1 MSSKVC
7 SQRSTASLSSKATK
21 TDHSADGSSS
31 STTEPQCWGANVFR
45 LVKHRWEKLEIV
57 DGSSSSSSSSIENH
71 GLMVSPR
78 KNRIVIPGIRQ
89 MFSLSEQ
96 QSTGKDAFRHRSFVV
111 QRDNRILLIP
121 SKQRSRAILLVFA
134 SIQDCREFSDCFV
147 RLNPTSTPTS
157 TSHGQQPQQPQS
169 VEFVDESRLEQD
181 QLRLFSYITRLLHD
195 DDFLQFVHRLETL
208 ISSTKDGGEMLNHL
222 AASPLVI
229 QQEAGVVN
237 DDHGSP
243 AQGHVILDQNEGQVP
258 SQSID
263 NGDDHSPS
271 SQMGD
276 GGSGKEE
283 ES

>member
-1 MSSKVC
+1 M
-7 SQRSTASLSSKATK
+7 
-21 TDHSADGSSS
+21 
-31 STTEPQCWGANVFR
+31 FR

-57 DGSSSSSSSSIENH
+57 GGSSSSSIENH